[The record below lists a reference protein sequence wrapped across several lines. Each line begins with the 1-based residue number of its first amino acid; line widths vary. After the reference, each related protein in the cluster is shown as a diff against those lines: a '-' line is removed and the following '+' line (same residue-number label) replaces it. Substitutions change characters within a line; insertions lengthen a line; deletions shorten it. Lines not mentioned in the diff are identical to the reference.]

1 MKSTDCKPA
10 GKILSQGNISRGLSL
25 LEVVIS
31 LGIAVVAIVT
41 MLVFFAYA
49 LENVRVGKSVGQAT
63 AIAQRHME
71 SLKAKGK
78 EALAE
83 MADAGESPTQVS
95 EVETLYDPGT
105 NVPLEYTVTYSV
117 VRLPAPQERILD
129 IVVRV
134 DWKYQDKPKNLV
146 LESYVNS
153 RY

>member
-10 GKILSQGNISRGLSL
+10 GKFRYGNLSRGLSL
-25 LEVVIS
+25 LEVIIS
-31 LGIAVVAIVT
+31 LGIASVAILT
-41 MLVFFAYA
+41 MLLFFAYA
-49 LENVRVGKSVGQAT
+49 LENIRIGKSVGQAT

-78 EALAE
+78 EVLAE
-83 MADAGESPTQVS
+83 MADSGGESTQVS

-105 NVPLEYTVTYSV
+105 NTPLNYTITYSV
-117 VRLPAPQERILD
+117 VRLPPPQERVLD

-134 DWKYQDKPKNLV
+134 DWEYQDAPKNLV